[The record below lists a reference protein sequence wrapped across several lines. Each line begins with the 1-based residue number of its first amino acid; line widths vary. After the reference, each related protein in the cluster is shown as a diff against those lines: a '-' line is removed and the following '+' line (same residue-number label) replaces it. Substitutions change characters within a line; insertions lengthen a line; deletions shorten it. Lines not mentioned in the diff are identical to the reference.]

1 MSTPLDL
8 YSAEFLKN
16 NSDAIKISS
25 GDNNF
30 DNLINMCI
38 KSKKKVII
46 SLGLLNFKEKI
57 RLITRIKKKY
67 GLKYTKKN
75 IAFLHC
81 VSSYPV
87 KDEDANLETISELKN
102 KNKGMVIGYSDHTLG
117 IDACIAARVLGAM
130 VIEKHFTLDKNF
142 SSFRDHKLSAD
153 FKDMLNLVRTIRR
166 IENMTEKLRIDLSKS
181 EKTMLKSVRRQP
193 FALKKIGK
201 GEISS
206 KNIIFLRPSKYLK
219 SENPN
224 YYLGKKVNRTILENK
239 LIKKEFI
246 F

>member
-1 MSTPLDL
+1 
-8 YSAEFLKN
+8 
-16 NSDAIKISS
+16 
-25 GDNNF
+25 
-30 DNLINMCI
+30 
-38 KSKKKVII
+38 
-46 SLGLLNFKEKI
+46 
-57 RLITRIKKKY
+57 
-67 GLKYTKKN
+67 
-75 IAFLHC
+75 
-81 VSSYPV
+81 
-87 KDEDANLETISELKN
+87 
-102 KNKGMVIGYSDHTLG
+102 MVIGYSDHTLG

-142 SSFRDHKLSAD
+142 SGFRDHKLSAD

-193 FALKKIGK
+193 FALKKIET
-201 GEISS
+201 GEKISS